1 MQERGVGILA
11 INVYLAEAAD
21 KVKDISNIVSSI
33 KAQMNKC
40 KLTKFKSVEE
50 CVEFYIVFFTNSTP
64 EGFNEIAFND
74 WFEVYNQLFSQ
85 PQFKANLI
93 FYLSLYKPNRYDG
106 LFKPLLM
113 EITREAAEAR
123 DKLVYYSDVKAKLTQ
138 LRADFAGVC
147 QAAMSQSVSQEPV
160 QFCKAI
166 DGALSDMIVAVSR
179 AQENKLLERDNGDGI
194 RKVIRPYPMR
204 EDAEEVIDEDVQE
217 ARDFVALLES
227 FDLDLVMNEDVADK
241 LSDIKDSAEYHALVA
256 EDRAIH
262 GAEKVSRA
270 IGTFDRKVSSWID
283 KFRNYRKE
291 KKIKAMLGETHHVMR
306 EILRITGAIVASAVA
321 PAGTSKLFRA
331 LIGIVIYFCSWWITG
346 KTNQA
351 DLRKFIQMVED
362 ELEIVDKKIEQAER
376 AGDDK
381 GVVQL
386 MRLRQKLKHQ
396 HDDLMRKAYPI
407 TRNTIRSGS

>member
-1 MQERGVGILA
+1 MA

-21 KVKDISNIVSSI
+21 KVKDINTAISDI
-33 KAQMNKC
+33 KSHMNKC
-40 KLTKFKSVEE
+40 KLTKFKSAEE
-50 CVEFYIVFFTNSTP
+50 CVEFFIVFFTNSTP
-64 EGFNEIAFND
+64 DGCDELSFND
-74 WFEVYNQLFSQ
+74 WFEIYSQLFSQ

-93 FYLSLYKPNRYDG
+93 FYLSLYKPSKYDN
-106 LFKPLLM
+106 LFKPLLLQ
-113 EITREAAEAR
+113 ITREAAEAK
-123 DKLVYYSDVKAKLTQ
+123 DKLVYYSSTKAKLTQ
-138 LRADFAGVC
+138 LRTEFAGVC
-147 QAAMSQSVSQEPV
+147 QAAMTQSVSQDPV

-166 DGALSDMIVAVSR
+166 DGAFSDMIVAVAR

-194 RKVIRPYPMR
+194 RKVVRPYPMR
-204 EDAEEVIDEDVQE
+204 EDAEPEIVDEDVAE
-217 ARDFVALLES
+217 AREFVQLLES
-227 FDLDLVMNEDVADK
+227 FDFSAVINDDVADK

-270 IGTFDRKVSSWID
+270 ISAFDRKVSSWID

-331 LIGIVIYFCSWWITG
+331 LIGIVIYFGSWWLTA
-346 KTNQA
+346 KTNQS
-351 DLRKFIQMVED
+351 DLRKFIEMVDD
-362 ELEIVDKKIEQAER
+362 ELEIVEKKIEQAER

-386 MRLRQKLKHQ
+386 IRLRQKLKRQ
-396 HDDLMRKAYPI
+396 HDDMMRKAYPI